1 MPRIRLFVESSLASA
16 GSVELAG
23 GQAHYLRN
31 VMRAEPGDEIL
42 VFNGRDGEWRAAI
55 AGIGKA
61 SVRLEIGVRTRE
73 QSPGPDLWLAFAPV
87 KRGPIEL
94 IAGKACEL
102 GVSVLIP
109 VITARTNAGRTN
121 AGRVN
126 LARLRAIATEAA
138 EQCGRLDVP
147 EVRAPADLAALLAG
161 WPAGR
166 TLIVCDETGGGTPIA
181 EALAGADP
189 AAPWAV
195 LVGPEGGLEK
205 SELEAITKLHIFKC
219 VGLGPRILRAE
230 TAAIAALACWQA
242 LVGERLP

>member
-1 MPRIRLFVESSLASA
+1 MPRIRLFVQSDLATA
-16 GSVELAG
+16 AAVELAG

-31 VMRAEPGDEIL
+31 VMRAGPGDEIL

-55 AGIGKA
+55 AATAKCKA

-73 QSPGPDLWLAFAPV
+73 QSSAPDLWLAFAPV
-87 KRGPIEL
+87 KRGPLEM

-102 GVSVLIP
+102 GVSALIP
-109 VITARTNAGRTN
+109 VITARTNI
-121 AGRVN
+121 GRVRF
-126 LARLRAIATEAA
+126 ARLQTIAAEAA

-147 EVRAPADLAALLAG
+147 EIRAPVDLAVLLAD
-161 WPAGR
+161 WPTGR
-166 TLIVCDETGGGTPIA
+166 TLIFCDESGGGTPIA

-189 AAPWAV
+189 AAAWAV
-195 LVGPEGGLEK
+195 LVGPEGGFEK
-205 SELEAITKLHIFKC
+205 SELEAIAKLHEVMR

-242 LVGERLP
+242 LVGERRP